1 MLQIQQLRFIIS
13 ICNIDIIEGYEMSAE
28 KIPEVNENEVLGKA
42 TLSASAK
49 LGISQQQL
57 ENIIGRNRSSIN
69 RSGINP
75 KSKEGELSLLLIRCY
90 RSLHALMGGDDANI
104 KHFMRTRNQVTKGV
118 PQEQIYTIGGLVCLV
133 QFLDAIRGRA

>member
-1 MLQIQQLRFIIS
+1 
-13 ICNIDIIEGYEMSAE
+13 MSAE
-28 KIPEVNENEVLGKA
+28 RIPEINENEVLGKA
-42 TLSASAK
+42 TLNASAK

-57 ENIIGRNRSSIN
+57 ESIIGRNRSSIN

-104 KHFMRTRNQVTKGV
+104 KHFMQTKNRVTKGV
-118 PQEQIYTIGGLVCLV
+118 PHEQIYTIDGLVCLV
-133 QFLDAIRGRA
+133 QFLDAMRGRA